1 MLCVP
6 DTYFPPADNA
16 EWATVAPELLGWD
29 TEPID
34 TLYTY
39 LEAQNTRGFLVLKN
53 GRIVLEHYWGLS
65 LAGQPFDME
74 SYWYWASAGKT
85 LTAMLVGIAQEL
97 GYLQLSESSSLYLG
111 PGWTMLTPEQEA
123 QITILHQLT
132 MTSGLDDDVP
142 DPYCTDPECLI
153 YRAEPGSRWAYH
165 NAPYTLLDGV
175 LESATGQAFSPF
187 FNQHLRD
194 PIDMQG
200 FWLYSGFNHVFYS
213 TVRDMA
219 RFGLLILNRGLW
231 AGVPILQ
238 DESYFQAM
246 TKPSQTINPSYG
258 YLWWLNGQDTFMV
271 PGLQLPFPGPLTP
284 HAPADMIAAMGKN
297 GQLINVVP
305 SQGLVMIRMGDN
317 PDQSLIPLIFQDELW
332 QHLTPI
338 ICPMD

>member
-1 MLCVP
+1 
-6 DTYFPPADNA
+6 
-16 EWATVAPELLGWD
+16 
-29 TEPID
+29 
-34 TLYTY
+34 
-39 LEAQNTRGFLVLKN
+39 
-53 GRIVLEHYWGLS
+53 
-65 LAGQPFDME
+65 
-74 SYWYWASAGKT
+74 
-85 LTAMLVGIAQEL
+85 
-97 GYLQLSESSSLYLG
+97 
-111 PGWTMLTPEQEA
+111 
-123 QITILHQLT
+123 
-132 MTSGLDDDVP
+132 
-142 DPYCTDPECLI
+142 
-153 YRAEPGSRWAYH
+153 
-165 NAPYTLLDGV
+165 
-175 LESATGQAFSPF
+175 
-187 FNQHLRD
+187 
-194 PIDMQG
+194 MQG